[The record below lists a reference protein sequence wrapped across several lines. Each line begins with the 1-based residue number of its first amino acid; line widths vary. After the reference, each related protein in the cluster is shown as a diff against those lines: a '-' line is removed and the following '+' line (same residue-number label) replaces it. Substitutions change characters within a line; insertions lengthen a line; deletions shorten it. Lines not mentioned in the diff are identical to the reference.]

1 MADTTP
7 GSGTTRHKQK
17 VQKTEEEW
25 RELLTPEQFH
35 VMRQK
40 GTERP
45 FTGALVDTREDGSY
59 HCGACHAPL
68 FASETKFDSGCGWP
82 SFWLPQSPERHR
94 GA

>member
-1 MADTTP
+1 MTDTTS
-7 GSGTTRHKQK
+7 GSGITAKKTMR
-17 VQKTEEEW
+17 KTEAEW

-45 FTGALVDTREDGSY
+45 FTGALVDTHDDGSY

-68 FASETKFDSGCGWP
+68 FASAP
-82 SFWLPQSPERHR
+82 SSIRAAAGQLLAAPVARRHR